1 MKAKLL
7 PWFTL
12 ILLFASILLF
22 ARYIQKKNILSS
34 NNRPGIAVSK
44 TNPEVLKL
52 ISGDFKGI
60 ISDYLVLQTAQFI
73 GEAKEYIP
81 NEDLEALAY
90 LLGLAQNLDPY
101 CFNIPYYAEGSLARN
116 TFIAR
121 EINKILQIS
130 HKSRTWDW
138 EPGFYLGFNLFYY
151 LHKNEEAADI
161 LQQASTRP
169 EAPMLLVFLAAQLK
183 QKSGSTE
190 ASIQLLQTMLK
201 TTKSTSVKKEIQ
213 KRIAGYKGVYILE
226 KALTKYYSQYGRY
239 PSQLSD
245 LVSAGTLTKL
255 PENPYHDS
263 FWYKQTKGKVFFFS
277 FD

>member
-7 PWFTL
+7 PGFTL

-22 ARYIQKKNILSS
+22 ARQIQQKNIAST
-34 NNRPGIAVSK
+34 NNRPSIAVSK

-81 NEDLEALAY
+81 DEDLEALAY
-90 LLGLAQNLDPY
+90 LLELAQNLDPY
-101 CFNIPYYAEGSLARN
+101 FFTIPYYAEGSLARN
-116 TFIAR
+116 PFITR
-121 EINKILQIS
+121 EINKILKIS

-151 LHKNEEAADI
+151 LHKNEEAAVI

-169 EAPMLLVFLAAQLK
+169 EAPMLLGFLAAKFK
-183 QKSGSTE
+183 QKSGNTE

-201 TTKSTSVKKEIQ
+201 TTKSTTVKNEIK

-245 LVSAGTLTKL
+245 LVNTGILIKL
-255 PENPYHDS
+255 PDNPYHDS
-263 FWYKQTKGKVFFFS
+263 FWYKQTKGKVFFFP
-277 FD
+277 FE